1 MPGVVI
7 YETVYW
13 IGAGMLNVRAESA
26 FQYPQKQEIAQL
38 ELNFVKLN
46 KNAPL
51 WRVTIIKLL
60 PTLIG
65 GGIIWLVAFNVFDIL
80 TVLEKLQIGTL
91 FSLREAFT
99 YLLYRTDFWLWFYFT
114 FTVGNTFLP
123 NIKDFRPFVVIFIPV
138 SVIGII
144 FAFIGVGNE
153 VIVTTMRG
161 PVTDFINVVSGILLM
176 IIIIDVI
183 MVIILATIE
192 NIIEY
197 ITGDSA
203 DFVNGKLIAMT
214 RKERLAKRE
223 REVQKQRSQLIEKR
237 TQRLSSSSIGSS
249 IYQLPLP
256 IPGAPGIIPITPIH
270 TVVFEKTSMP
280 VLKERLERA
289 GATLIESIDEPPHP
303 IK

>member
-13 IGAGMLNVRAESA
+13 IAAGMLNVRAESA
-26 FQYPQKQEIAQL
+26 LQYPEKQEIAQL

-65 GGIIWLVAFNVFDIL
+65 GAVIWLVAFNVFDIL

-91 FSLREAFT
+91 TALRDALT
-99 YLLYRTDFWLWFYFT
+99 YLLYRTDFWLWFYFA
-114 FTVGNTFLP
+114 FTIGNTFLP
-123 NIKDFRPFVVIFIPV
+123 NVKDFRPL
-138 SVIGII
+138 
-144 FAFIGVGNE
+144 AFILIPLSGIAILLAFLGVGNE
-153 VIVTTMRG
+153 VIVATMSG
-161 PVTDFINVVSGILLM
+161 PVTDFVNVVSGIVLM
-176 IIIIDVI
+176 IIVIDLI
-183 MVIILATIE
+183 MVVILATVE
-192 NIIEY
+192 NTIEY

-223 REVQKQRSQLIEKR
+223 REIQKQRTQLVEKR
-237 TQRLSSSSIGSS
+237 AQRLTESVWSS
-249 IYQLPLP
+249 IYQQPLP

-270 TVVFEKTSMP
+270 TVLFEKTTP
-280 VLKERLERA
+280 NVLKERVERA
-289 GATLIESIDEPPHP
+289 GATLIESMDESAID
-303 IK
+303 K

>member
-13 IGAGMLNVRAESA
+13 IGAGILNVRAESA
-26 FQYPQKQEIAQL
+26 LQYPQKQEIAQL

-65 GGIIWLVAFNVFDIL
+65 ASIVWMVAFNIFDIL
-80 TVLEKLQIGTL
+80 TVLAKAQIGTL
-91 FSLREAFT
+91 AALQDALT

-114 FTVGNTFLP
+114 FTVGNTMLP
-123 NIKDFRPFVVIFIPV
+123 DLKEFRPLGFIVIPAV
-138 SVIGII
+138 SIAII
-144 FAFIGVGNE
+144 LAFMGVGNA
-153 VIVTTMRG
+153 VVVTTIRG
-161 PVTDFINVVSGILLM
+161 PITDFINVVSGILLM
-176 IIIIDVI
+176 IIVIDLI

-192 NIIEY
+192 NTIEY

-223 REVQKQRSQLIEKR
+223 RDLQKQRAQLSEKR
-237 TQRLSSSSIGSS
+237 AQRLTSSVLSS
-249 IYQLPLP
+249 IYQHPLP

-270 TVVFEKTSMP
+270 TVMFEKSSAP
-280 VLKERLERA
+280 LLKERLERA
-289 GATLIESIDEPPHP
+289 GATLIESQSETPES
-303 IK
+303 